1 MERATQSQLS
11 PVTFEGDPRQLAPV
25 RLHLK
30 LKRILDPTLAADDA
44 RSCAYLAST
53 FRGKALEWLC
63 RQSASNPT
71 LFEDYSAFDELIDEV
86 WALPESADTA
96 QKELKLHRLKCTG
109 SVSDFIIQFDAL
121 ADDLGWSNIPR
132 RNTLMAKLP
141 DWLQEKLI
149 TEDDPDSYKEL
160 KDAAITRD
168 TVHRAIHSGKT
179 TTTGSA
185 KKKSNRRKGKGKAA
199 VNMIRISG
207 RPMESPA
214 YSYVEGIAVGPRKL
228 KGLVDTGA
236 AVNCIRSSLVETE
249 TFPSTIVIS
258 GATDQV
264 LAHHPRY
271 CVVMID
277 NTPQKVYLVEGLAEE
292 LILGMPYYSRTSPAD
307 VFHVN
312 TLGTPADTGKMRPL
326 SLPEQNAMESF
337 VREGLKTGLLQ
348 PSLSHNPANLIY
360 VPKKNGELRPCCD
373 FRALNEVTVRDRHP
387 LPLLASILDRAMG
400 GHLFSVIDQRN
411 AFHNLV
417 VNPADRSKLAIK
429 TPLGV
434 FEFTRMP
441 FGVTNGPSA
450 YQRYIDRILEP
461 YREFCMVYIDDILV
475 FTEDDEE
482 LHLAAV
488 AKVQWILHEHG
499 IEIAEKKLVIN
510 QRQVKYL
517 GHLVEHGYVTP
528 LVRDLTIRSWPEPTN
543 KTQLQSFLGLAN
555 YYRSFCMGFSNAAAP
570 LYGLTGKVPWTFDE
584 GHKMAFS
591 HVKNAVL
598 ASVSRTRFDPEL
610 PLNCYTDA
618 SGFGIGAVMLQKE
631 FPVAIVSRA
640 LVERERNYTTTER
653 ELLAVVYATKKWRCF
668 FESSREPINFF
679 TDHKSLTQQLDAS
692 AANRRINRWVEA
704 LMPFAI
710 RLHFIQ
716 GRLNPADLPSRRH
729 DYTAPPTN
737 TPSDTS
743 SDSEEGGGGDDYD
756 WETTMGPGYWD
767 QNGGSPQWVPGTPET
782 LVRQLWG
789 R

>member
-1 MERATQSQLS
+1 M
-11 PVTFEGDPRQLAPV
+11 PP
-25 RLHLK
+25 
-30 LKRILDPTLAADDA
+30 I
-44 RSCAYLAST
+44 
-53 FRGKALEWLC
+53 
-63 RQSASNPT
+63 ASNPT

-86 WALPESADTA
+86 WALPKSADKA

-168 TVHRAIHSGKT
+168 TVHRAIHFGKT

-207 RPMESPA
+207 RPMEAPLFLRRRNRSR
-214 YSYVEGIAVGPRKL
+214 PRKL

-236 AVNCIRSSLVETE
+236 AVNCIRSSFGRNRNVSLNHCHLRRYRPGSG
-249 TFPSTIVIS
+249 PSSPLLCGDDRQHTPEGIP
-258 GATDQV
+258 GRRPRRRTHPWDAV
-264 LAHHPRY
+264 LFADIPCGRVPRQHPR
-271 CVVMID
+271 
-277 NTPQKVYLVEGLAEE
+277 
-292 LILGMPYYSRTSPAD
+292 
-307 VFHVN
+307 H
-312 TLGTPADTGKMRPL
+312 PADTGKMRPL

-387 LPLLASILDRAMG
+387 LPLARLHTGSSHGRPPVL
-400 GHLFSVIDQRN
+400 VIDQRN

-417 VNPADRSKLAIK
+417 VNPADRSKLAVK

-499 IEIAEKKLVIN
+499 IEIAE
-510 QRQVKYL
+510 
-517 GHLVEHGYVTP
+517 
-528 LVRDLTIRSWPEPTN
+528 
-543 KTQLQSFLGLAN
+543 
-555 YYRSFCMGFSNAAAP
+555 
-570 LYGLTGKVPWTFDE
+570 
-584 GHKMAFS
+584 
-591 HVKNAVL
+591 
-598 ASVSRTRFDPEL
+598 
-610 PLNCYTDA
+610 
-618 SGFGIGAVMLQKE
+618 
-631 FPVAIVSRA
+631 
-640 LVERERNYTTTER
+640 RN
-653 ELLAVVYATKKWRCF
+653 
-668 FESSREPINFF
+668 S
-679 TDHKSLTQQLDAS
+679 
-692 AANRRINRWVEA
+692 
-704 LMPFAI
+704 
-710 RLHFIQ
+710 
-716 GRLNPADLPSRRH
+716 
-729 DYTAPPTN
+729 
-737 TPSDTS
+737 
-743 SDSEEGGGGDDYD
+743 
-756 WETTMGPGYWD
+756 
-767 QNGGSPQWVPGTPET
+767 
-782 LVRQLWG
+782 
-789 R
+789 